1 MSNLED
7 DKFTAS
13 LFNFGTNDEETS
25 TIPETHI
32 PRNDTTNENI
42 KGVVTAGWVL
52 AFLLPFIG
60 IILNTWLWRN
70 AKNYSYSKPKT
81 IIATIVSIILS
92 LALLFGIFTW
102 IFSLTTVPN
111 VS

>member
-7 DKFTAS
+7 DKFAASLSRPTAS
-13 LFNFGTNDEETS
+13 YEEKSAT
-25 TIPETHI
+25 PET
-32 PRNDTTNENI
+32 TTARTEAPTENI

-60 IILNTWLWRN
+60 IILNTWLWKN
-70 AKNYSYSKPKT
+70 ADEYSYSKPKT
-81 IIATIVSIILS
+81 IIATIISIILS

-102 IFSLTTVPN
+102 IFSLAVVPP
-111 VS
+111 VA